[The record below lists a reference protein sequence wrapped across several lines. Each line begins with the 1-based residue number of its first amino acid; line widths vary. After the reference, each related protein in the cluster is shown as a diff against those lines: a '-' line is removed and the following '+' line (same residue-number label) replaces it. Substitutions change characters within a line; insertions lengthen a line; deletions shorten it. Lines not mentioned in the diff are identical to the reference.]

1 MAKKPTTEKK
11 QNKMSK
17 SRIVA
22 LVLLALLVVALAV
35 SFIFNGVL
43 INKSNKTDDV
53 GVNDVVHDPCEV
65 KFLYW
70 DRKEPYEL
78 KSWKEFASVQVEFGA
93 AIGEKLPQSVPYG
106 DIED

>member
-43 INKSNKTDDV
+43 INKSN
-53 GVNDVVHDPCEV
+53 
-65 KFLYW
+65 
-70 DRKEPYEL
+70 
-78 KSWKEFASVQVEFGA
+78 
-93 AIGEKLPQSVPYG
+93 
-106 DIED
+106 